1 MRRDRLRLS
10 FGGHAILKEVHPVLS
25 IVGKAWVKDRKR
37 DLYYRKAKESGYRSR
52 AAYKLFQIQER
63 FQVIRPGNSVID
75 LGAAPGGWS
84 QVAKKLEAGRV
95 LAVDKTFME
104 PVEGVTFVQVDLE
117 DASALAT
124 IEEKMKTGAD
134 VVLSDMAPHLSG
146 NRSLDHARSIDLAE
160 RGFIVAVRTLRKGG
174 RFVTKIFQGDMY
186 PSFKRRV
193 QTHFTRTKAF
203 GPPASPR
210 GSAEIYL
217 VATGW
222 HGPGSL

>member
-1 MRRDRLRLS
+1 M
-10 FGGHAILKEVHPVLS
+10 
-25 IVGKAWVKDRKR
+25 GKAWVKDRKR
-37 DLYYRKAKESGYRSR
+37 DPYYRKAKESGYRSR

-63 FQVIRPGNSVID
+63 FQVIRRGNSVID

-84 QVAKKLEAGRV
+84 QVAKKLGAGRV

-124 IEEKMKTGAD
+124 IEENMKTGAD
-134 VVLSDMAPHLSG
+134 AVLSDMAPHLSG
-146 NRSLDHARSIDLAE
+146 NRSLDQARSIDLAE
-160 RGFIVAVRTLRKGG
+160 RGFIVALRTLRKRGC
-174 RFVTKIFQGDMY
+174 FVTKIFQGDMY
-186 PSFKRRV
+186 PPFKRKV
-193 QTHFTRTKAF
+193 QSHFTRSKGFT
-203 GPPASPR
+203 PPASPR

-222 HGPGSL
+222 QGPRSP